1 MEQWNVWL
9 LLIAMAIFISNFLD
23 ISYIISKVLSFGKEN
38 NSPSRTGF
46 LEIISLWYQLK
57 TKCDEHDLK
66 IASDKLDEVF
76 PLLNKLIE
84 E

>member
-1 MEQWNVWL
+1 MEQWNIWL
-9 LLIAMAIFISNFLD
+9 LLIGVVILLSNFVD
-23 ISYIISKVLSFGKEN
+23 ISYLTSKVLSFRKEN
-38 NSPSRTGF
+38 NSPSRAGF

-57 TKCDEHDLK
+57 TKCDEHNLK
-66 IASDKLDEVF
+66 IASEKLDEVF

>member
-1 MEQWNVWL
+1 MEQWNIWL
-9 LLIAMAIFISNFLD
+9 LLIGVVILLSNFID
-23 ISYIISKVLSFGKEN
+23 ISYLTSKVLSFRKEN

-57 TKCDEHDLK
+57 TKCDEHNLK
-66 IASDKLDEVF
+66 IASEKLDEVF